1 MVRIFP
7 TRAPCS
13 GSIPSFEG
21 RCAGTQICSFYAANV
36 LKSLLALRKAE
47 SAAGMLGPKVG
58 NLSYG
63 EMRERSMN
71 GTAAV
76 ICYERRA
83 DTVQM
88 SALLI
93 H

>member
-1 MVRIFP
+1 MCRNADLFLL
-7 TRAPCS
+7 CS
-13 GSIPSFEG
+13 KRPEEPIG
-21 RCAGTQICSFYAANV
+21 
-36 LKSLLALRKAE
+36 LKEAE

-76 ICYERRA
+76 IFYERRA